1 MQSYQEITRM
11 NIQVKNVTEKSE
23 WEQYVLAF
31 SEANFLQSF
40 NWGEFHQRL
49 GKQVVRLAFFNEH
62 SQVVGLSAMVYETAR
77 RGNYISIA
85 GGPLCNWNDVFLVKT
100 IFEEIEVVA
109 RQLGAQFIRFRPQ
122 AIDSLELRAQ
132 LQQLGMVE
140 SPMHVTAD
148 LTLQL
153 DLSLSEDELLMQ
165 MRKNTRSAIRKAQKE
180 SITVETS
187 TDPNDI
193 REFYDIQLAV
203 AQKQGFVPFSYDFLH
218 TQFEVFN
225 EDNQVMLFKA
235 YQEGVLLASAFVL
248 FYNSEA
254 VYHYGVSTPENARL
268 PGSYACQWAAI
279 LEAKNRGCSKYNF
292 WGIAPEEATN
302 HRFSGVSLF
311 KRGFGGQ
318 EVEYLHAF
326 DKPLSQWYKIISFF
340 ELMRKRIRRL

>member
-1 MQSYQEITRM
+1 M
-11 NIQVKNVTEKSE
+11 NIQVKNILEKSE
-23 WEQYVLAF
+23 WEEYVSHF

-40 NWGEFHQRL
+40 NWGEFHQQL
-49 GKQVVRLAFFNEH
+49 GKQVVRLAFFDDH
-62 SQVVGLSAMVYETAR
+62 FQVVGLSAMVYEKAR
-77 RGNYISIA
+77 RGRYLSIA
-85 GGPLCNWNDVFLVKT
+85 GGPLCDWNDVSLVSK

-122 AIDSLELRAQ
+122 ALDSIQLRKQ
-132 LQQLGMVE
+132 LQELGMVE

-153 DLSLSEDELLMQ
+153 DLSLSEEELLMQ
-165 MRKNTRSAIRKAQKE
+165 MRKNTRSAIKKAQKE
-180 SITVETS
+180 SIIVKTS
-187 TDPNDI
+187 VDPNDI
-193 REFYDIQLAV
+193 REFYAIQLAV

-218 TQFEVFN
+218 TQFEVFSR
-225 EDNQVMLFKA
+225 DNQVVLFKA
-235 YQEGVLLASAFVL
+235 YQHGVLLASAFVL

-279 LEAKNRGCSKYNF
+279 LEARKRGCLKYNF

-326 DKPLSQWYKIISFF
+326 DKPLTQWYRFISFF
-340 ELMRKRIRRL
+340 EQMRKRIRRL